1 MSDRHVIIGAGPVG
15 RAAADALIARG
26 AQVVLASRSGKGPD
40 VDGATRAAA
49 DANSAD
55 SLATLAEGA
64 TAIYNCLNP
73 LEYWKWPELWPP
85 MAAALLAAAERS
97 GAVLVT
103 AGNLYPYGPVDGPM
117 VEGMPDAAPGSKAQV
132 RAKMTADAFALHN
145 AGKIRAVEVRGSDYM
160 GAGPGQY
167 AHIPRAIEAAVAGKT
182 ARVIGSPDLP
192 HTWTDVRDMGR
203 ALATVAGEESA
214 WGRVWH
220 APSNEPRTQRQA
232 IEDVCRTVG
241 KQPGAIKSMPRLMLT
256 LVSPFVPVVRE
267 LKETAYQV
275 ERPYV
280 MDSSAITKAY
290 GLEPT
295 PWDEVCRR
303 TAP

>member
-64 TAIYNCLNP
+64 AAIYNCLNP

-132 RAKMTADAFALHN
+132 RAKMTTDAFALHN

-182 ARVIGSPDLP
+182 ARVIGSSDLP